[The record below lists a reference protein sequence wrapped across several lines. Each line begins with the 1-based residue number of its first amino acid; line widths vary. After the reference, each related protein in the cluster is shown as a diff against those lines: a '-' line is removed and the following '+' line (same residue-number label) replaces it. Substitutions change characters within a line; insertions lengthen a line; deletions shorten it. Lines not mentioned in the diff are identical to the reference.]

1 MLYVSKWENVRLVET
16 KDPTS
21 TKPTTLRSGRRME
34 PKVDRKHGWK
44 MGRKHDMN

>member
-1 MLYVSKWENVRLVET
+1 LGET

-34 PKVDRKHGWK
+34 LKVDGNEHKTWLE